1 MSRGK
6 RTRFNGR
13 AKRNPG
19 GGDRSGLRVTSQAGR
34 PTLIEH
40 TVPLRVL
47 DAIAD
52 VIDAIDGIQAS
63 ADAHV
68 ARLDSLRASFKN
80 DPCLRQKREALAHD
94 AAHVAAR
101 ICASL
106 RAIERRGGPEDRM
119 VSDLRALCS
128 LARDASEVL

>member
-13 AKRNPG
+13 AKRSPG
-19 GGDRSGLRVTSQAGR
+19 GSNRSGLRVTSQAGR

-52 VIDAIDGIQAS
+52 VIDAIDGVQAS

-68 ARLDSLRASFKN
+68 ARLDTLRASFRS
-80 DPCLRQKREALAHD
+80 DPLLRQKREALARD
-94 AAHVAAR
+94 AADAAAR
-101 ICASL
+101 ICAAL

>member
-6 RTRFNGR
+6 RPRFNGR

-19 GGDRSGLRVTSQAGR
+19 GANRSGLRVTSQAGR